1 MVFNYGQF
9 NNGEPHTAIPWTG
22 RQKHDIGKRFGLS
35 SVETWEPGVNDERPV
50 ADCILAE
57 HLWRI
62 SVFGAVE
69 LRLDYGTLGNLTLT
83 GLEAP
88 LVMNIP
94 GQFCLYAQPLDQTDG
109 RTDTVEC
116 RVSITPVTQGCCQSA
131 RQLIAY
137 SSGPAIE
144 LDPATSFFTIKDSD
158 INFRSIDV
166 PVPAF
171 TRVPLIAGCFL
182 VSGAG
187 FAEYEP

>member
-1 MVFNYGQF
+1 MVFNYGQR
-9 NNGEPHTAIPWTG
+9 NDGTPHTAVPWTG
-22 RQKHDIGKRFGLS
+22 VQPHDAGETFGLQGLY
-35 SVETWEPGVNDERPV
+35 TWLPGDNQEQQVLDAR
-50 ADCILAE
+50 LAE

-62 SVFGAVE
+62 SAFGAVQ
-69 LRLDYGTLGNLTLT
+69 LRLVYGTRANLELV

-94 GQFCLYAQPLDQTDG
+94 GQVALYASPLDQTDL

-116 RVSITPVTQGCCQSA
+116 RVTMTPVTQGCCQSA
-131 RQLIAY
+131 RQLIAF
-137 SSGPAIE
+137 SSGAPIL
-144 LDPATSFFTIKDSD
+144 LDPATSYFAIKDSD

-166 PVPAF
+166 TVPAF

-182 VSGAG
+182 ESGAG

>member
-1 MVFNYGQF
+1 MDYNYGQR
-9 NNGEPHTAIPWTG
+9 NNGLPQTAVPWTG
-22 RQKHDIGKRFGLS
+22 KQPHDAGERFGLQGLF
-35 SVETWEPGVNDERPV
+35 TWLPGDNQEQQV
-50 ADCILAE
+50 ADARLAE

-62 SVFGAVE
+62 SAFGAVE
-69 LRLDYGTLGNLTLT
+69 LRLVYGTQANLELV

-94 GQFCLYAQPLDQTDG
+94 GQLALYASPLDQTVL

-116 RVSITPVTQGCCQSA
+116 RVTLTPVTQGCCQSA
-131 RQLIAY
+131 RQLIAF
-137 SSGPAIE
+137 SSGAAIP
-144 LDPATSFFTIKDSD
+144 LDPASSFFTIKDSD
-158 INFRSIDV
+158 INFRSVDV